1 MASSKLA
8 RLVIRGGTVITASS
22 NQLADVLVE
31 DRVVA
36 AVTATGSDLSRNF
49 SEAAD
54 RVLDATGRYVI
65 PGGVDVH
72 THMEMPFGETYT
84 SDTFE
89 TGTRAAIWGGTT
101 TIVDFAIQ
109 SHGASLQDGLETWS
123 RKAAGNC
130 ATDYG
135 FHMVLT
141 DVNES
146 TLREMD
152 QLVEQGVT
160 SFKMFMAYPGVFYST
175 DGQILAAMQRAA
187 GNGALIQMH
196 AENGIAI
203 DRLVTEAL
211 ARGDVSPRF
220 HGSTRPAALEGE
232 ATHRAIQL
240 ARVSGSPLYIVHLS
254 AEEALAEVL
263 DARDRGQSVF
273 AETCPHYLFLT
284 QHEMARDGFDGAKFV
299 CSPPLR
305 SHDDQNALW
314 RGLVTDDLSVVAT
327 DHCPFCFKEQKELC
341 RGDFSKIPN
350 GVPGVEHRM
359 DLLFQ
364 GVLQGKLTLSRWVEV
379 TATAPARMFGLY
391 PQKGSLQPGADADI
405 VIYDPRTQA
414 TISAETHHMSIDY
427 SCYEG
432 MTVMGQVETVLLR
445 GSVVL
450 DKRQYVGTPSGRF
463 IARGLCQYAR

>member
-1 MASSKLA
+1 MA
-8 RLVIRGGTVITASS
+8 RLIIRGGIVVTASDD
-22 NQLADVLVE
+22 QLADVLVE
-31 DRVVA
+31 DEVVA
-36 AVTATGSDLSRNF
+36 AVVTPGSDLSRSF
-49 SEAAD
+49 AESAD
-54 RVLDATGRYVI
+54 TVLDATGRYVL
-65 PGGVDVH
+65 PGGIDVH
-72 THMEMPFGETYT
+72 THMEMPFGGTFA

-109 SHGASLQDGLETWS
+109 SRGSSLRDGLETWR
-123 RKAAGNC
+123 RKADGKC

-135 FHMVLT
+135 FHMILA
-141 DVNES
+141 DINES
-146 TLREMD
+146 SLREMD

-160 SFKMFMAYPGVFYST
+160 SFKLFMAYPGVFYST

-187 GNGALIQMH
+187 GNGALMQMH

-211 ARGDVSPRF
+211 ARGDVAPRF

-240 ARVSGSPLYIVHLS
+240 ARISGSPLYIVHLS

-284 QHEMARDGFDGAKFV
+284 QDEMAREGFEGAKFV

-305 SHDDQNALW
+305 TQDDQNALW
-314 RGLVTDDLSVVAT
+314 RGLATDDLSVVAT
-327 DHCPFCFKEQKELC
+327 DHCPFCFKEQKELG
-341 RGDFSKIPN
+341 RSDFSKIPN

-359 DLLFQ
+359 DLLYQ
-364 GVLQGKLTLSRWVEV
+364 GVLQGKLNLSRWVEV
-379 TATAPARMFGLY
+379 TATAPARMFGMY

-405 VIYDPRTQA
+405 VIYDPDARW
-414 TISAETHHMSIDY
+414 TISAATHHMSIDY

-432 MTVMGQVETVLLR
+432 MEVSGQVDTVLLR

-450 DKRQYVGTPSGRF
+450 DKRAYVGTPSGRF
-463 IARGLCQYAR
+463 VARGLCQYAR